1 MYCAIGV
8 NERESDRPGSL
19 YNSLVLLGPE
29 GVLHKHRKLM
39 PTMQERLFHGVG
51 AGDDLD
57 PVDTPIG
64 RIGGLIC
71 WENRMPLARWAVY
84 QGGPQIWIAPTADDS
99 DGWLASMQHIAIESG
114 AYVVSAPQYI
124 PRSAFPD
131 DFPLPLPDH
140 EVFGRGGAAIV
151 EPTWGKVIAGPLYDE
166 EGIVAADCDLR
177 EGLHA
182 KRWFDA
188 VGHYSRADV
197 LAPNAPAQAPGAGP
211 RGDDADGEG
220 A

>member
-1 MYCAIGV
+1 
-8 NERESDRPGSL
+8 
-19 YNSLVLLGPE
+19 
-29 GVLHKHRKLM
+29 
-39 PTMQERLFHGVG
+39 
-51 AGDDLD
+51 
-57 PVDTPIG
+57 
-64 RIGGLIC
+64 
-71 WENRMPLARWAVY
+71 MPLARWAVY